1 MNDFFIKILHRKLY
15 VSVLWILLN
24 RLAVKAS
31 ILTTVWIKLTRLNKQ
46 MKIGEYITTTG
57 MIITF

>member
-1 MNDFFIKILHRKLY
+1 MDFTKQISCKSQYSNNGLD
-15 VSVLWILLN
+15 
-24 RLAVKAS
+24 
-31 ILTTVWIKLTRLNKQ
+31 KLTRLNKQ